1 MDLFGQL
8 KVKYLNNK
16 HMEKKLEY
24 SLGLGVLCPH
34 LFPIM
39 FLMVV
44 PSSLNI
50 IFEFV
55 VDDFNVVPVN
65 INSQHVFFIKKINLI
80 SYIRYLLEH
89 QIRFNFMFIDLWLHA
104 L

>member
-1 MDLFGQL
+1 MKMNKKYFLHLQKLLYIMDLFVQL
-8 KVKYLNNK
+8 KVKYLINK

-34 LFPIM
+34 LFPIL

-50 IFEFV
+50 IFEFSM
-55 VDDFNVVPVN
+55 DDFNVVPVV
-65 INSQHVFFIKKINLI
+65 ISHHVLKFRSFFKNCL
-80 SYIRYLLEH
+80 Y
-89 QIRFNFMFIDLWLHA
+89 
-104 L
+104 

>member
-1 MDLFGQL
+1 MNKKYFLHLQKLLYIMDLFVQL
-8 KVKYLNNK
+8 KVKYLINK

-34 LFPIM
+34 LFPIL

-50 IFEFV
+50 IFEFSM
-55 VDDFNVVPVN
+55 DDFNVVPVV
-65 INSQHVFFIKKINLI
+65 ISHHVLKFRSFFKNCL
-80 SYIRYLLEH
+80 Y
-89 QIRFNFMFIDLWLHA
+89 
-104 L
+104 

>member
-1 MDLFGQL
+1 MNKKYFLHLKKLLYIMDLFVQL
-8 KVKYLNNK
+8 KVKYLINK

-50 IFEFV
+50 IFEFSM
-55 VDDFNVVPVN
+55 DDFNVVPVV
-65 INSQHVFFIKKINLI
+65 ISHHVLKFRSFF
-80 SYIRYLLEH
+80 
-89 QIRFNFMFIDLWLHA
+89 FNCLY
-104 L
+104 

>member
-1 MDLFGQL
+1 MNKKYFLHLQKLLYIMDLFVQL
-8 KVKYLNNK
+8 KVKYLINK

-39 FLMVV
+39 FLMLV

-50 IFEFV
+50 IFEFSM
-55 VDDFNVVPVN
+55 DDFNVVPVV
-65 INSQHVFFIKKINLI
+65 ISHHVLKFRSFF
-80 SYIRYLLEH
+80 
-89 QIRFNFMFIDLWLHA
+89 FNCLY
-104 L
+104 

>member
-1 MDLFGQL
+1 
-8 KVKYLNNK
+8 
-16 HMEKKLEY
+16 MEKKPEY
-24 SLGLGVLCPH
+24 SLGLGILCPH

-50 IFEFV
+50 IFEFFM
-55 VDDFNVVPVN
+55 DDFNVVPVV
-65 INSQHVFFIKKINLI
+65 ISHHVLKSKNKIK
-80 SYIRYLLEH
+80 SYIRFLLEH

-104 L
+104 LCF